1 MLLQYGVLECPWLMW
16 TPKLVDGAHTCAGR
30 EELGT
35 AEIGTGMR
43 SAGSGEEGTAL
54 GCHTLGMVAVVY
66 ALTAA

>member
-1 MLLQYGVLECPWLMW
+1 MW
-16 TPKLVDGAHTCAGR
+16 TPRRVDDVGTCSSR
-30 EELGT
+30 EEPET

-43 SAGSGEEGTAL
+43 SAGSGEEGTAM